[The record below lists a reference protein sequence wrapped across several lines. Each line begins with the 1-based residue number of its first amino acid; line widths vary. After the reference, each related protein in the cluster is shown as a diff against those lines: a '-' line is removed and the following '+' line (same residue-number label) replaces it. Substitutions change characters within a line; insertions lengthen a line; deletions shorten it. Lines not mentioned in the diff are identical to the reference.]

1 MDTIVERLQRKAGST
16 HLEIDRGEI
25 FDLLEAAWCPFCCRD
40 GGRGGNEN
48 CGPKPV
54 LQE

>member
-1 MDTIVERLQRKAGST
+1 MDRIVERLQRKASSA

-25 FDLLEAAWCPFCCRD
+25 FDLLEVAWCPFCCRD